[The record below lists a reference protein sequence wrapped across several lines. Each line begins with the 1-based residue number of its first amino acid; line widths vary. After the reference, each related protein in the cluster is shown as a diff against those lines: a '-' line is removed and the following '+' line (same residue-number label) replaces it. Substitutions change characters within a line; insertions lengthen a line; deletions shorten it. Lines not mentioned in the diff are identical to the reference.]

1 MQPTPLLLTN
11 NCISLNLTTF
21 QPGLSLS
28 SPNDGMFPLFVYPFV
43 SVSIGA
49 FYFEGEPPVPPTVVH
64 GNVVHDTHT
73 SDVYTI

>member
-1 MQPTPLLLTN
+1 
-11 NCISLNLTTF
+11 
-21 QPGLSLS
+21 
-28 SPNDGMFPLFVYPFV
+28 MFPLFVYPFV